1 MPEDESRIAELEALR
16 ERLLECQS
24 VDPNSE
30 AMLFVLTTI
39 DDVMEYTSS
48 DTDNLNLAL
57 SPSEDSSMSKRKS
70 KSTKDEGASRAT
82 RKKRHVGPINIIFAM
97 IRFVLVELPLVS
109 LCALGLSTAL
119 LSHVYDEYL
128 DPQFDLMHYSDEN
141 RADDLTY
148 YHRECSPEDITT
160 RVAEDLYIQDD
171 YTIDDNVD
179 HMLFHGM
186 SMYKSILQDET
197 ADELRTWILER
208 NKSLKEK
215 DEIGVISNEN
225 RWSFFIGANDKP
237 VVSKALNEIAT
248 HPVFRPALEKIVG
261 KNPAIIEMTAITSAY
276 GAADQFWHADVLAG
290 GSLGKYARSFT
301 PSYAVFIALQVSCLH
316 CCILINTKDAS
327 PDISYVSP
335 LTRYTGY

>member
-39 DDVMEYTSS
+39 DDVMECTGSV
-48 DTDNLNLAL
+48 TDNLNLAL
-57 SPSEDSSMSKRKS
+57 SPTEDSSMSMSVSTSTS
-70 KSTKDEGASRAT
+70 KSTIPKDEGASRAT
-82 RKKRHVGPINIIFAM
+82 RKKRYAGPINIIFAM

-128 DPQFDLMHYSDEN
+128 DPQFDLMHYSNEN
-141 RADDLTY
+141 RTDDLTY

-215 DEIGVISNEN
+215 DEIVLFQM
-225 RWSFFIGANDKP
+225 R
-237 VVSKALNEIAT
+237 
-248 HPVFRPALEKIVG
+248 IVG
-261 KNPAIIEMTAITSAY
+261 RSLSVRMTNPLF
-276 GAADQFWHADVLAG
+276 QRL
-290 GSLGKYARSFT
+290 
-301 PSYAVFIALQVSCLH
+301 
-316 CCILINTKDAS
+316 
-327 PDISYVSP
+327 
-335 LTRYTGY
+335 